1 MERLE
6 REPEPTPAEQR
17 RLAAELCLAIG
28 HLHSFDVMIRELS
41 PEHIH
46 LSAGDH
52 IKLTHCCAK
61 RMGGR
66 NGEMPPPPREHTL
79 IGSPDFMAPEV
90 ILHKPYCEDADWW
103 SYGVVLSELLAG
115 YSPFYQEEPEIGEL
129 LKKVL
134 HYPIAIPVP
143 TSHANPQPALDLIGE
158 LLIREVD
165 DGRLGGRRADGSA
178 SGYTAVLA
186 HPYFDGLT
194 REEVLSGLPTGEGE
208 LFRHAQGRSYVENH
222 EGLQQEADMLTEEP
236 LFVSME
242 LASFGPPADLYVSG
256 ASRTARRALED
267 PMAQISAALSDFD
280 ALADGATSLN
290 ASTNTSTSLTSSR
303 MSSSSG
309 PADVS

>member
-1 MERLE
+1 
-6 REPEPTPAEQR
+6 
-17 RLAAELCLAIG
+17 
-28 HLHSFDVMIRELS
+28 MIRELS

-66 NGEMPPPPREHTL
+66 NGAAPPPPREHTL

-115 YSPFYQEEPEIGEL
+115 YSPFYQEEPEIGDL

-194 REEVLSGLPTGEGE
+194 REEVLSGLPSGEGE

-222 EGLQQEADMLTEEP
+222 EGLQEAPPDRGAIVCVDGARLLWAARRP
-236 LFVSME
+236 LR
-242 LASFGPPADLYVSG
+242 LRRKPN
-256 ASRTARRALED
+256 RTARARGPYD
-267 PMAQISAALSDFD
+267 PDL
-280 ALADGATSLN
+280 G
-290 ASTNTSTSLTSSR
+290 
-303 MSSSSG
+303 G
-309 PADVS
+309 PVRF